1 MDIGVST
8 DDTGEVG
15 SVRRE
20 LSRREHEGRPVH
32 ALVAARVVGAG
43 RDDLWEA
50 LTNAVRIPKWFLP
63 ISGDLR
69 PGGSY
74 QLEGNAGG
82 EITACEPPERFVLT
96 WRMHGDVS
104 WVTVTLSALSE
115 GRTEVRLEHLAAF
128 PPEFWEEFGPGAVGI
143 GWDQALYG
151 LDQHFSAAPSVVP
164 ETAEA
169 WIASEEGR
177 DFTRRSGAAWCEA
190 SIALGTDR
198 EAARAAA
205 DRVAAFYT
213 GEDAT

>member
-1 MDIGVST
+1 MGHDNPT
-8 DDTGEVG
+8 TVG

-20 LSRREHEGRPVH
+20 LTQSEHEGRPVH
-32 ALVAARVVGAG
+32 ALVAVRVYGVT
-43 RDDLWEA
+43 RDDLWDA
-50 LTNAVRIPKWFLP
+50 LTNAERIPKWFLP

-82 EITACEPPERFVLT
+82 EITECEPPERFTLT
-96 WRMHGDVS
+96 WEMHGDVS
-104 WVTVTLSALSE
+104 WVTVTLSELSA
-115 GRTEVRLEHLAAF
+115 GRTEVRLEHLAKF
-128 PPEFWEEFGPGAVGI
+128 PQEFWEEFGPGAVGI

-151 LDQHFSAAPSVVP
+151 LEEHFSPAPTVVP

-169 WIASEEGR
+169 WIASDDGK
-177 DFTRRSGAAWCEA
+177 DFTRRSSAAWCEA

-205 DRVAAFYT
+205 DRVTAFYT
-213 GEDAT
+213 GEDPT